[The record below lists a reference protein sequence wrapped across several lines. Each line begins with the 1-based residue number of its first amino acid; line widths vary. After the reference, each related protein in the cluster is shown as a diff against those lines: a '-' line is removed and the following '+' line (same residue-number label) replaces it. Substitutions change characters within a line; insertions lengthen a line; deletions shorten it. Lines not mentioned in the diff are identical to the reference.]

1 MLISALLAKMAFVR
15 VFRNYVKICKTYTQ
29 TPDKA
34 GVLHAATC
42 LQIGAILITDDRHF
56 DNIKKEG
63 IISAERGGLS
73 GNRSDSRLALDSK
86 NNVAASFL
94 APEIKIIIDNFG
106 IFFVIISNFLIIFSN
121 FWHNK
126 KAYLGA
132 KP

>member
-1 MLISALLAKMAFVR
+1 M
-15 VFRNYVKICKTYTQ
+15 
-29 TPDKA
+29 
-34 GVLHAATC
+34 
-42 LQIGAILITDDRHF
+42 
-56 DNIKKEG
+56 
-63 IISAERGGLS
+63 GLS